1 MRRVFRKLLSC
12 CTRRFTAHPMVI
24 CVLRMELE
32 RQLAL
37 LARQQGKTRSACIR
51 EAIQQDLLRH
61 GDSEQACR
69 QPEHLAQLEQPN
81 GSEPPPDWR
90 GWTA

>member
-1 MRRVFRKLLSC
+1 
-12 CTRRFTAHPMVI
+12 MVI

-32 RQLAL
+32 RQLEPQLAP